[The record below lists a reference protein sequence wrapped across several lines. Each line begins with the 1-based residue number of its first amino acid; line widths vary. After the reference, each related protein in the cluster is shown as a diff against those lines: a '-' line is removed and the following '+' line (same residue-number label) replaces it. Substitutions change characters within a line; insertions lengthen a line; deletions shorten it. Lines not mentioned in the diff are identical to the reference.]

1 MEGFKHL
8 FAQEALPVRWLR
20 NAGLRSVDK
29 AGFIKNQLA
38 RRAMG
43 LDWD

>member
-8 FAQEALPVRWLR
+8 FADEALPVRWLR
-20 NAGLRSVDK
+20 NAGMKNINNLEL
-29 AGFIKNQLA
+29 IKNQLA

-43 LDWD
+43 LD